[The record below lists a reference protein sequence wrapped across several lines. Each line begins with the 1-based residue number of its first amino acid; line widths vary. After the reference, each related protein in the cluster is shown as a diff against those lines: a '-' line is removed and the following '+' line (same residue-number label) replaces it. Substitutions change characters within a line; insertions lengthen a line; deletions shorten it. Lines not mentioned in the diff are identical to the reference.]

1 MDVVFQPLSPA
12 FCNQDSISQVLGLGR
27 NAEQLSGTASRCPVI
42 RNRDADSGAHRYNC
56 STPIHIRQKEN
67 VLGMHEDKN

>member
-12 FCNQDSISQVLGLGR
+12 FCNQDSVSPVLGVGR

-42 RNRDADSGAHRYNC
+42 RNSDADSGAHRYRC
-56 STPIHIRQKEN
+56 STHAHIRNKGKRVGN
-67 VLGMHEDKN
+67 V